1 MSEETPS
8 HTQQGDHRRDR
19 AIRLFTYLRELAQL
33 RSKVIRTLDDYEVL
47 WFSDI
52 PREQECF
59 TQAWGAVPEERE
71 DIWLEIKK
79 PKFPHVPSVP
89 TELRLWV
96 REVDLVDS
104 SKDEPELLQRILV
117 PVEEEKIQ
125 SEDTGATTLTSGPKF
140 LELNDHL
147 HLVDQWADYLEQK
160 WKPWAKEHR
169 RLKKVQEIY
178 TKLFTIYQKQKSLGE
193 TFELVIGF
201 GLLSWQS
208 PNNQRVYRHLMTA
221 QATIT
226 FDPDKGTLSVGS
238 PVEGPK
244 PMLEQDMLEASER
257 PIPEVQNRIEQQV
270 VDLGDDIWNIAGV
283 EAALRSWVQ
292 AVSSEGIYSG
302 ELVSTAEPITK
313 PSVSYSPALILRK
326 RTERGFIRVYQE
338 IIEQL
343 KSGGELPVG
352 IVRTVEILD
361 DYQVHAQGLEESN
374 GPGDFN
380 QVFFPL
386 PSNDEQRRIIEA
398 VNTRQGV
405 LVQGPPGT
413 GKSHTIVNLIC
424 HLLATG
430 KRVLITSQ
438 TPRALKVL
446 KEKILKEESTKEIAA
461 LCVSLLGNDSFALKD
476 LEDSVQ
482 GITDRYHN
490 WNPHNNT
497 QLTDSLRHELDELRK
512 RLATLTRQLREV
524 RERETYEHDLWNGAY
539 HGTAQQIAQQVS
551 TKQTKHGWLQ
561 IRIDLEKDPPV
572 TDQEALELLSLCRE
586 LTPERVN
593 ELEKPVV
600 ALDELPTPED
610 FVRLRDTE
618 ALANASYSTFAD
630 LAHTETW
637 KKLKA
642 ADTEKRNQL
651 KVAIEELLT
660 ARASVLKNSQP
671 WVSKAVNDIL
681 SARDRSWRE
690 LNNKSR
696 EHLAGLLAEA
706 RAAEERRLILP
717 PVPDRATIVADAK
730 ALLDHLEKGGGF
742 GFPFFRPK
750 PVKSAWYLIQG
761 TRIDGR
767 LCKDIDSLK
776 ALLATLAVDLRLYR
790 LWSYWKPFASRVEGS
805 RPAQVGELE
814 DLCEPLEAA
823 LHLHELIE
831 NAKAACMAIEGLPHP
846 AWHLI
851 DDVELYRRLLEGI
864 LSEQSLEQARAV
876 FTKADHVFRMALTKP
891 DVHPVI
897 AEGHQAVL
905 QRDERAYGLF
915 YTKILALDT
924 TRRRLARRTELD
936 AKLRLVA
943 ATVADRLA
951 NEVHMDFWD
960 ETLAHFTDSWRWAQ
974 AHTWLKWY
982 IEGDSEAQL
991 SQGIK
996 DIENHISVTT
1006 GSLAAALAWGYCLSR
1021 LKPAEREHLTAWRQA
1036 IKRIGKGTGKR
1047 AEIHRREARENMEGC
1062 RGAIPAWIM
1071 PLYRVAETLKP
1082 APDTYDVVIIDEAS
1096 QSGPDALFLQYIA
1109 KKIVVVGDDMQ
1120 ISPDS
1125 IGVPREDVD
1134 LLRDRYLRDLPL
1146 PHIGALGVEETSFF
1160 HLAEILFGG
1169 RIILREHFRC
1179 VPEIIQ
1185 FSNDLCYQST
1195 PLVPLRQYPPNRLS
1209 PVIARHVPDGCRE
1222 GGTQTPRNLQE
1233 AQAIVNEIAKCCQ
1246 DPAYQGKTMGV
1257 ISLLGE
1263 YQAHLI
1269 RQKLI
1274 ELIGPEEIERRDLV
1288 CGDAYAFQGDE
1299 RDIIF
1304 LSLVAAQGETGM
1316 YALTGQKHQRRF
1328 NVAASR
1334 ARDQMWL
1341 FHTPTI
1347 NDFRNKEC
1355 LRFRLLN
1362 YCQNP
1367 KRQHLS
1373 IEGIDIEQLKH
1384 DAQTAKRSKDN
1395 HPQPF
1400 GSWFEV
1406 DVFLRIVDKG
1416 YYAVPQFEVAGYS
1429 IDLVVEGLRGRLAIE
1444 CDGDQWHG
1452 PDRYE
1457 ADMMRERTL
1466 IRCGCTFWR
1475 IRGSEF
1481 YHDPDQAMASLW
1493 ELLNKLRIAPGGQDI
1508 ESDTHETKNEKWAKN
1523 RVRQDFAQVKEKVNE
1538 ADPIHNEQ
1546 ENANPEETVLDQ
1558 ESLFSARD
1566 KSAKPLNRLE
1576 MLETIVAVLPSQ
1588 GRMLRSEAIRAA
1600 ARLLRNEGRVEF
1612 QRVRENGPIWNEFKS
1627 AINSGIR
1634 RGLLDGDTKM
1644 IWRITSNDPMP
1655 NRKVEDT
1662 HLNTGTDRSAEF
1674 TVGDRVRHPL
1684 WGMGTVL
1691 EAEGFG
1697 EDAQVVVRFATVGTK
1712 RLVVSVAKLER
1723 TD

>member
-8 HTQQGDHRRDR
+8 HAQQVDHLRDR

-59 TQAWGAVPEERE
+59 TQAWGAVREERE

-79 PKFPHVPSVP
+79 PKFPPVPSVP
-89 TELRLWV
+89 TELRPWV

-104 SKDEPELLQRILV
+104 SKDEPELLQRILA
-117 PVEEEKIQ
+117 PVEAEKIQ
-125 SEDTGATTLTSGPKF
+125 SEDTGATQLTSGPKF

-147 HLVDQWADYLEQK
+147 HLLDQWADYLEQK

-201 GLLSWQS
+201 GLLSWQA
-208 PNNQRVYRHLMTA
+208 PNNQRVYRHLITG

-226 FDPDKGTLSVGS
+226 FDPDRGTLSVGS
-238 PVEGPK
+238 PAEGPK

-257 PIPEVQNRIEQQV
+257 PIPEVQNRIEQQII
-270 VDLGDDIWNIAGV
+270 DLGDDIWNIAGV

-302 ELVSTAEPITK
+302 ELVSPAEPTTK
-313 PSVSYSPALILRK
+313 PFVSYSPTLILRK

-343 KSGGELPVG
+343 KSGIEIPAG
-352 IVRTVEILD
+352 IMRTVEIMD
-361 DYQVHAQGLEESN
+361 DYQAHGQGLEESN
-374 GPGDFN
+374 VPGDFN

-430 KRVLITSQ
+430 RRVLITSQ

-497 QLTDSLRHELDELRK
+497 QLTNGLKYELDELRK
-512 RLATLTRQLREV
+512 RLATLTRQLREI
-524 RERETYEHDLWNGAY
+524 RERETYKHDLCNGAY
-539 HGTAQQIAQQVS
+539 CGTAQQIAQQVS
-551 TKQTKHGWLQ
+551 TNQTKHGWLQ

-593 ELEKPVV
+593 EIEKPVV
-600 ALDELPTPED
+600 TLDELPTPED
-610 FVRLRDTE
+610 FVRLRDAE
-618 ALANASYSTFAD
+618 ALAQASHNNFND
-630 LAHTETW
+630 LIQTEIYRR
-637 KKLKA
+637 LKA
-642 ADTEKRNQL
+642 TTTEQRNRL
-651 KVAIEELLT
+651 KEALDKLVT
-660 ARASVLKNSQP
+660 ARASVLKHSQP
-671 WVSKAVNDIL
+671 WVGKAVNDII
-681 SARDRSWRE
+681 SDRDRSWRE
-690 LNNKSR
+690 LYKRSSELLN
-696 EHLAGLLAEA
+696 GLLAEA
-706 RAAEERRLILP
+706 RVAENRNIYLP
-717 PVPDRATIVADAK
+717 PSRDRFIVIADAK
-730 ALLDHLEKGGGF
+730 ALLDHLQKGGGF
-742 GFPFFRPK
+742 GILGIRPK
-750 PVKSAWYLIQG
+750 PVRAAQYLIKE
-761 TRIDGR
+761 TRVNGR
-767 LCKDIDSLK
+767 LCDNIYCLT
-776 ALLATLAVDLRLYR
+776 ALLSTLAVDQRLEK
-790 LWSYWKPFASRVEGS
+790 LWSYWESLANRLGGS

-823 LHLHELIE
+823 LHLHELVE
-831 NAKAACMAIEGLPHP
+831 NAKEVCMAIEGLPLP

-851 DDVELYRRLLEGI
+851 DEVELYRRLLEGI

-876 FTKADHVFRMALTKP
+876 FTKADHIFRMALTKP
-891 DVHPVI
+891 DVHPVV
-897 AEGHQAVL
+897 AEGHQALL

-915 YTKILALDT
+915 YTKILALET
-924 TRRRLARRTELD
+924 ARRRLARRAELD
-936 AKLRLVA
+936 AKLRQA
-943 ATVADRLA
+943 AAAIADRLA
-951 NEVHMDFWD
+951 IEVHMDFWD
-960 ETLAHFTDSWRWAQ
+960 EALAHFTDSWQWAQ
-974 AHTWLKWY
+974 ADTWLKRY
-982 IEGDSEAQL
+982 IEGASEAQL

-996 DIENHISVTT
+996 DVQNHISVTT
-1006 GSLAAALAWGYCLSR
+1006 GRLAAALAWGHCLSR

-1036 IKRIGKGTGKR
+1036 INRSGKGTGKR

-1096 QSGPDALFLQYIA
+1096 QAGPDALFLQYIA

-1160 HLAEILFGG
+1160 NLAEILFGG

-1179 VPEIIQ
+1179 MPEIIQ

-1209 PVIARHVPDGCRE
+1209 PVIARHVPDGYRE
-1222 GGTQTPRNLQE
+1222 GGTQTPRNLPE
-1233 AQAIVNEIAKCCQ
+1233 AQAIVNEIARCCQ
-1246 DPAYQGKTMGV
+1246 DPAYKGKTMGV

-1316 YALTGQKHQRRF
+1316 YALTGQKNQRRF

-1367 KRQHLS
+1367 KRQPSS
-1373 IEGIDIEQLKH
+1373 IEGIDIEQLKL
-1384 DAQTAKRSKDN
+1384 DAQTAKRTKDN

-1416 YYAVPQFEVAGYS
+1416 YYAAPQFEVAGYF

-1481 YHDPDQAMASLW
+1481 YYDPNQAMASLW

-1508 ESDTHETKNEKWAKN
+1508 EYNHNQAKRTSWNTAETQEVDEKAEEDKDSHAEESN
-1523 RVRQDFAQVKEKVNE
+1523 TETSEEIHKQEDFFDSQHKGFE
-1538 ADPIHNEQ
+1538 A
-1546 ENANPEETVLDQ
+1546 V
-1558 ESLFSARD
+1558 SRS
-1566 KSAKPLNRLE
+1566 E
-1576 MLETIVAVLPSQ
+1576 MLDAILAVIPSQ
-1588 GRMLRSEAIRAA
+1588 GKMLRSDVIRAA
-1600 ARLLRNEGRVEF
+1600 AKLLKNKGRMEF
-1612 QRVRENGPIWNEFKS
+1612 QRVRENGDIWNEFKS
-1627 AINSGIR
+1627 VINSGIR
-1634 RGLLDGDTKM
+1634 RGLITGDAKS
-1644 IWRITSNDPMP
+1644 IWR
-1655 NRKVEDT
+1655 
-1662 HLNTGTDRSAEF
+1662 
-1674 TVGDRVRHPL
+1674 
-1684 WGMGTVL
+1684 
-1691 EAEGFG
+1691 
-1697 EDAQVVVRFATVGTK
+1697 
-1712 RLVVSVAKLER
+1712 
-1723 TD
+1723 